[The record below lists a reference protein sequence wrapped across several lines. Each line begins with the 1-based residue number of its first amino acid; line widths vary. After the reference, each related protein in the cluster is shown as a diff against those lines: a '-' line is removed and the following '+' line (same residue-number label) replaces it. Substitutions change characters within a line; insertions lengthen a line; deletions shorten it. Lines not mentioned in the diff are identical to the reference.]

1 MQKGKSELQILL
13 SEGYSSIKT
22 TEIYTHVVSKSL
34 DEIKTS
40 LDLLYL
46 NKKIE

>member
-1 MQKGKSELQILL
+1 MQKGKIPYIQSLIDH
-13 SEGYSSIKT
+13 SSTKT